1 MIKRCLALSL
11 LSFAV
16 LSVAAVWL
24 GALNQDE
31 GWYLYAAGLVGDGK
45 MPYRDFFFTQGPLLP
60 LVYSGFSFF
69 WEMWGILG
77 GRVLTWILGALSIVF
92 SVALARRLVEPEN
105 RGVAGLT
112 VFLLLGSNLYHLYYI
127 SIPKTYALGGLFVAM
142 GFYNMTFAGARSRQ
156 ALAAVFMAGACL
168 AFAAGA
174 RVSLGMLPVV
184 VMVYLVYCRRW
195 AASAAFAAGGLFAFI
210 AVYGVFLFDAKALDG
225 LIEAQRY
232 HSARGGFDPVFTV
245 GSVSR
250 LVRWYLPAFI
260 VLGMGAFCGGNF
272 RRSALPLSGFAAVFI
287 LQLLAPFPY
296 EDYQV
301 PVMGLMAAG
310 AAAAFAGSDCGF
322 NGPKSKVLLVL
333 GMVYA
338 CSFGSPLL
346 EKWMTNGQDRFWS
359 IKKDKC
365 ELAQLRDVARRI
377 EAIDP
382 GGGELLTQDLYLAI
396 ETGRKVPAGL
406 EMGPFSMLTDE
417 EWMKLLETQNCKVA
431 ALSGYTFAINPPKC
445 DETPMERQLKYWKVL
460 RGRYDLVEKEDYFGQ
475 NQTTL
480 LLLKFRQEVGR

>member
-1 MIKRCLALSL
+1 
-11 LSFAV
+11 
-16 LSVAAVWL
+16 
-24 GALNQDE
+24 
-31 GWYLYAAGLVGDGK
+31 
-45 MPYRDFFFTQGPLLP
+45 
-60 LVYSGFSFF
+60 
-69 WEMWGILG
+69 
-77 GRVLTWILGALSIVF
+77 
-92 SVALARRLVEPEN
+92 
-105 RGVAGLT
+105 
-112 VFLLLGSNLYHLYYI
+112 
-127 SIPKTYALGGLFVAM
+127 
-142 GFYNMTFAGARSRQ
+142 
-156 ALAAVFMAGACL
+156 
-168 AFAAGA
+168 
-174 RVSLGMLPVV
+174 
-184 VMVYLVYCRRW
+184 
-195 AASAAFAAGGLFAFI
+195 
-210 AVYGVFLFDAKALDG
+210 
-225 LIEAQRY
+225 
-232 HSARGGFDPVFTV
+232 
-245 GSVSR
+245 
-250 LVRWYLPAFI
+250 
-260 VLGMGAFCGGNF
+260 MGAFCGGNF

-287 LQLLAPFPY
+287 LQMLAPFPY

-322 NGPKSKVLLVL
+322 ADRKSKVLIVL

-359 IKKDKC
+359 IKKEKC

-382 GGGELLTQDLYLAI
+382 GGRELLTQDLYLAV

-445 DETPMERQLKYWKVL
+445 DETPMDRQLKYWKVL
-460 RGRYDLVEKEDYFGQ
+460 RDRYDLAEKEDRFGQ

-480 LLLKFRQEVGR
+480 LILKLRQEAGR